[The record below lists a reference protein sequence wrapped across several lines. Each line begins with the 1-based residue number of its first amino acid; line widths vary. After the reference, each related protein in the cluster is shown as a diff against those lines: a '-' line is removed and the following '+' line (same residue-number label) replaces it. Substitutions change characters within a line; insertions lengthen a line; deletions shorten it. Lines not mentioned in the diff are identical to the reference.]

1 MIYSPIERV
10 IAYSESEISVQLT
23 GTGVRLREGFRSD
36 LYKLLST
43 TQPMKIYLDIF
54 RVVTNYTKAVFD
66 SWEQNAGDIDGF
78 IKGYLTYEVS
88 CSLNM
93 VYPVKNIK
101 DVHRELID
109 YFKIDLNHISLDTRI
124 VLTKHQFI

>member
-1 MIYSPIERV
+1 MYSPIERV
-10 IAYSESEISVQLT
+10 IAYSESEISVQLA

-36 LYKLLST
+36 LFKLLST
-43 TQPMKIYLDIF
+43 SQPMKIYLDIF

-66 SWEQNAGDIDGF
+66 SWEQNSGDIDGF

-88 CSLNM
+88 CALNM

-101 DVHRELID
+101 DVHKELID
-109 YFKIDLNHISLDTRI
+109 YFKIDLNHISFDTRI
-124 VLTKHQFI
+124 VLTRHQFI

>member
-1 MIYSPIERV
+1 MYSPIERV
-10 IAYSESEISVQLT
+10 IAYSESEISVQLA

-36 LYKLLST
+36 LFKLLST
-43 TQPMKIYLDIF
+43 SLPMKIYLDIF

-88 CSLNM
+88 CALNM
-93 VYPVKNIK
+93 VYPPKSIK
-101 DVHRELID
+101 DVHKELINH
-109 YFKIDLNHISLDTRI
+109 FNIDVNHMSFDTRL
-124 VLTKHQFI
+124 VLTTHKFI